1 MSRHLGRP
9 VAVLLCCLLAS
20 PAVSLSAAERAAV
33 LGRIVAAPPA
43 QVNGVALPAD
53 ATLLDGDRLA
63 TGAQGWARV
72 LLARGEQIHLAAQSD
87 ARAVRQGENLTVE
100 LNQGRVTL
108 RTNGSDLRVWS
119 NGLEITPTTDIAV
132 WEVARLGDSLT
143 LVAAQRGSVE
153 VRSANRTIEV
163 LPGQSFQVQTRLLDD
178 ADQTPGGAGSGA
190 GMSANAKLALT
201 LAILGGL
208 TAAIAIPIILAND
221 NQVVSPS
228 VP

>member
-1 MSRHLGRP
+1 MSRRFGRP
-9 VAVLLCCLLAS
+9 FAILLCCLLAS
-20 PAVSLSAAERAAV
+20 PAVSLTAAERAAV

-43 QVNGVALPAD
+43 QVNGIALPAD

-72 LLARGEQIHLAAQSD
+72 LLAGGEQIHLAARSD
-87 ARAVRQGENLTVE
+87 ARAVRQGENLTLE
-100 LNQGRVTL
+100 LTQGRVAL
-108 RTNGSDLRVWS
+108 RTSGSDLRVRS
-119 NGLEITPTTDIAV
+119 NGLEIAATADNAV
-132 WEVARLGDSLT
+132 WEVARLGDGLTAVASRQGSL
-143 LVAAQRGSVE
+143 E

-163 LPGQSFQVQTRLLDD
+163 LPGQSFQVQTRLLDET
-178 ADQTPGGAGSGA
+178 DQTPGGAGSGA

-208 TAAIAIPIILAND
+208 AAGIAIPVILAND

>member
-1 MSRHLGRP
+1 MSRRFGRP
-9 VAVLLCCLLAS
+9 VAVLLCCLLVS

-33 LGRIVAAPPA
+33 LGRVVAPPA

-53 ATLLDGDRLA
+53 ATLLEGDRLA
-63 TGAQGWARV
+63 TGARGWARV
-72 LLARGEQIHLAAQSD
+72 LLARGEQVHLAGQSE
-87 ARAVRQGENLTVE
+87 ALASRQGDSLTFE
-100 LNQGRVTL
+100 LTQGRVAL
-108 RTNGSDLRVWS
+108 RTHGSDLRVRS
-119 NGLEITPTTDIAV
+119 NGLEIAATADSAV
-132 WEVARLGDSLT
+132 WEVARLRDGLT
-143 LVAAQRGSVE
+143 LVAAQRGSLE
-153 VRSANRTIEV
+153 VRSANRTVEV

-178 ADQTPGGAGSGA
+178 DDQAPGGAGAGA

-208 TAAIAIPIILAND
+208 AAGIAIPLALASD